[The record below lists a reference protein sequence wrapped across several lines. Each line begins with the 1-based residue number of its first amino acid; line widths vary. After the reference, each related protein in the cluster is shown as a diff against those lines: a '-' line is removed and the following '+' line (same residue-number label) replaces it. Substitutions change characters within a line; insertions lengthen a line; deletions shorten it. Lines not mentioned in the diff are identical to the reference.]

1 MVKGVSKE
9 FEREIRKTLELFI
22 EGNPGYR
29 FHASGNE
36 PGLTKDALAYLADTN
51 VLKGAMGE
59 FRLTAE
65 GRDYWEK
72 LNAPRWYWFRRNWFA
87 ASVAGAT
94 ILAAS
99 VSAAAN
105 IANLV
110 Q

>member
-1 MVKGVSKE
+1 MVKGVSRE
-9 FEREIRKTLELFI
+9 LEREIRNTLELFI

-29 FHASGNE
+29 FHISGNE
-36 PGLTKDALAYLADTN
+36 PGLTKDVLAYLADID
-51 VLKGAMGE
+51 VLEGGMSE
-59 FRLTAE
+59 YRLTAE

-94 ILAAS
+94 IVAAS

-110 Q
+110 L